1 MYICGLIKSKSLTKF
16 NNKLGYHYEAVFV
29 QDNGLQIKMK
39 YAAELSISVGYK
51 YYFRQFYY
59 EPDTLLQLDKK
70 VIYVKYNKMSIIGKL
85 LILKFIK
92 NQIICYCFN
101 FQKTQTLTLKF
112 YTIDTVVFWKRII
125 KWSI

>member
-112 YTIDTVVFWKRII
+112 YTIDTVVF
-125 KWSI
+125 